1 MSVENNASITFN
13 LVSGLMVKL
22 VRNKILTKWEAQS
35 ILASAI
41 LENVQNQEG
50 VTDSDLDALR
60 LKLAMS
66 DFSVEKEPPQDDQA

>member
-13 LVSGLMVKL
+13 LVSGLMLKL
-22 VRNKILTKWEAQS
+22 VQNKTLTKGEAQS

-41 LENVQNQEG
+41 LENIQNREG
-50 VTDSDLDALR
+50 VTDLDLHALR

-66 DFSVEKEPPQDDQA
+66 DFSVEKEPPQDAQA

>member
-1 MSVENNASITFN
+1 MSVENNSSLTFN

-22 VRNKILTKWEAQS
+22 VRNKVLTKGEAQS

-41 LENVQNQEG
+41 FEDTRNQEG
-50 VTDSDLDALR
+50 VTDMDIEALR

-66 DFSVEKEPPQDDQA
+66 DFSVEKEPSQDDQA